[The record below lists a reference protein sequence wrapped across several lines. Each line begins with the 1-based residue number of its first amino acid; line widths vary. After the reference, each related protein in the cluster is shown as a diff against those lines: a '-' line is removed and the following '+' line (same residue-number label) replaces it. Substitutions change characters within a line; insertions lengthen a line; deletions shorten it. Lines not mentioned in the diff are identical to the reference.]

1 MALPFAELKN
11 DLYFCARRG
20 GPASRRGRCASP
32 ESQGKASRLRRKR
45 FHPTASGSSTFGRIP
60 EWPNGADCK
69 SAVFRLR
76 WFESI
81 SAHTVRRAVVSF
93 RKDGSGAL
101 RRNENCGSSSV
112 GRALAFQ
119 AKGRGFEPRLPLD
132 AATTVA
138 RFRKRTGCRTGADDD
153 LKDIEGQLFLK

>member
-1 MALPFAELKN
+1 MIFTFVPAEGNRHPDEGVAFSVTKEAGKEDVAAFA
-11 DLYFCARRG
+11 G
-20 GPASRRGRCASP
+20 
-32 ESQGKASRLRRKR
+32 
-45 FHPTASGSSTFGRIP
+45 
-60 EWPNGADCK
+60 NG
-69 SAVFRLR
+69 FTR
-76 WFESI
+76 
-81 SAHTVRRAVVSF
+81 RRAVLQHSGGYQSGQMGQTVNLLSF
-93 RKDGSGAL
+93 DFGGSNPSPPTRSAGPSPPPPRKDGSGAL